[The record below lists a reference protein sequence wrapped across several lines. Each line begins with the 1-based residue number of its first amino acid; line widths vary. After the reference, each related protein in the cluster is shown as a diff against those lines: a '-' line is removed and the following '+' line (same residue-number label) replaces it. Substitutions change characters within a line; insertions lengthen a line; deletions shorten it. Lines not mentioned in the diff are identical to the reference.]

1 MQNGDVY
8 VKGIGSYD
16 GKTLTGATTLQAKI
30 QSLESAVSGGL
41 DAATIKAAAST
52 AKGKIQAA
60 NDLSTIKDAMIEFLN
75 QFNPE

>member
-8 VKGIGSYD
+8 VKGIGRYD
-16 GKTLTGATTLQAKI
+16 GKTLTGATTIQSKI

-60 NDLSTIKDAMIEFLN
+60 NDLSTIKDAMIEFLET
-75 QFNPE
+75 FE